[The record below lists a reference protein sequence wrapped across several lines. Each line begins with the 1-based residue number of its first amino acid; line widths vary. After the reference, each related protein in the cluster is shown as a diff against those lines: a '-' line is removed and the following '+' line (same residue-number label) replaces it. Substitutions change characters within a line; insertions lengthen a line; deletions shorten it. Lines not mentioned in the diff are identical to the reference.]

1 MSTRVAALP
10 DVAIVGAGLMGHGI
24 AQVFALAGCP
34 VRIWDPS
41 PEALAAVP
49 GRIRSHL
56 TMLGIDVVPDVGL
69 SPSLADCVRDADL
82 VIEAVPEVLAI
93 KQDLM
98 RRLDELAPRA
108 IVATNTSVLRITAI
122 AEASAAPERI
132 VGAHWWNPPY
142 LIPVVEV
149 VKGTQTASATVEAV
163 TAWLRDAGKL
173 PVTVNWDAPGFIG
186 NRMQFALY
194 REALWIVEQ
203 GICDLETIDIVARN
217 TFGARL
223 PVVGP
228 IENADYIGLD
238 LTKAILDYLSP
249 HLSKEDAASP
259 VVAALVD
266 EGRLGAKTGGGLA
279 DWPDGAARATEERL
293 LEHLSNHFAP
303 SQPPGEGARRGR
315 TAPSRT
321 WRVRSDHDAP

>member
-1 MSTRVAALP
+1 MSTAVAALP

-24 AQVFALAGCP
+24 AQVFALAGSS

-41 PEALAAVP
+41 PESLAAVP
-49 GRIRSHL
+49 ARIRSHL
-56 TMLGIDVVPDVGL
+56 DALGIQTVPEVTL
-69 SPSLADCVRDADL
+69 SATLADCVRGADL

-98 RRLDELAPRA
+98 RQLDELAPGA

-122 AEASAAPERI
+122 AAGSSAPERI

-149 VKGTQTASATVEAV
+149 VRGERTSPETVEAV
-163 TAWLRDAGKL
+163 TAWLRAAGKL
-173 PVTVNWDAPGFIG
+173 PVTVNWDAPGFVG

-203 GICDLETIDIVARN
+203 GICDTETIDIVVRN

-223 PVVGP
+223 AAVGP

-238 LTKAILDYLSP
+238 LTRAILDYLSP
-249 HLSKEDAASP
+249 HLSTQDSTSP
-259 VVAALVD
+259 VVTALV
-266 EGRLGAKTGGGLA
+266 EQGRLGAKTGGGLV

-293 LEHLSNHFAP
+293 LEHLRRNFAP
-303 SQPPGEGARRGR
+303 PR
-315 TAPSRT
+315 
-321 WRVRSDHDAP
+321 